1 MDPSMMTM
9 AADPA
14 MVAAADSRV
23 WTFGSRVCGFLV
35 FAKIIFV
42 VRRLMRPHVK
52 IEFLHAVDF
61 RIHVV

>member
-52 IEFLHAVDF
+52 NKIFACG
-61 RIHVV
+61 